1 MSDTRPDTPPE
12 SPSATA
18 ASAPTQVFLDH
29 RELLFSI
36 VYNMLGSVADTEDVL
51 QETWLAWAP
60 RSPRRREETPTFS
73 KMYLTDDHDDHIDE
87 RSSHQVRP
95 RRGLNDPFIHEEVA
109 R

>member
-1 MSDTRPDTPPE
+1 MLNTRPDALPASRSAPAA
-12 SPSATA
+12 ATA
-18 ASAPTQVFLDH
+18 TQVFLDH